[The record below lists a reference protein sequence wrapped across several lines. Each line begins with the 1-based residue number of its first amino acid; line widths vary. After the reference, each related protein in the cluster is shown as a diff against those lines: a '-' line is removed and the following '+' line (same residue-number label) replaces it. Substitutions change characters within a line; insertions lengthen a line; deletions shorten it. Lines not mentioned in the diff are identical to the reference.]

1 MAQWKG
7 QQQEIVGGYG
17 KQKTLELK
25 KVSGLRTCTCLHFG
39 VSLLNLQLFSC

>member
-17 KQKTLELK
+17 NCKTYLELK
-25 KVSGLRTCTCLHFG
+25 KVSGLKTC
-39 VSLLNLQLFSC
+39 NFSTIDFVHITFLS